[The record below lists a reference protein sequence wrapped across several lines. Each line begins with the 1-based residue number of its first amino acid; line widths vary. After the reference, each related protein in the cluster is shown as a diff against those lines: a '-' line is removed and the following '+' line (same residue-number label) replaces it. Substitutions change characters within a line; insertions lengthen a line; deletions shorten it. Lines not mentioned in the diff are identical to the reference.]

1 MFELKRFEKN
11 EGFMT
16 NVVLFPFPFLK
27 KWDKLDPKATDMI
40 VRTSSQVRGPRKAL
54 ATKLFAL
61 FQTKLLQ
68 TIYSL
73 LHKPKFEQV
82 RAVFIAS

>member
-40 VRTSSQVRGPRKAL
+40 VRSQVRGPRKAL

-68 TIYSL
+68 TTIYSF

-82 RAVFIAS
+82 RAVSIAS